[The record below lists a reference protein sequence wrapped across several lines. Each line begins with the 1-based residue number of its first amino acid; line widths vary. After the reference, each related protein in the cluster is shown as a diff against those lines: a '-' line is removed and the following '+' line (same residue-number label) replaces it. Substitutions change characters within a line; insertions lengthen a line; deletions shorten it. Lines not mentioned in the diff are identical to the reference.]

1 MSKYIDF
8 DDELGDGEDLDE
20 LGAAL
25 NTDPDTLSNN
35 ALAFIAL
42 CNEYCAA
49 IENAAMN
56 EPSALINSML
66 RLLPRLYISAMDI
79 KTDMLNDE
87 GGYIAPALEED
98 VYDQLRQ
105 TLAGV
110 IGEDDTY
117 LEVFEEDMKY
127 SDTPIA
133 ATISESLADLFQ
145 VFYDFLETVRDA
157 PNELINEA
165 LTSVKESFASYWS
178 QTLTNVLRAINAVKF
193 N

>member
-66 RLLPRLYISAMDI
+66 RMLPRLYISAMDI
-79 KTDMLNDE
+79 KTDMLNGE

>member
-1 MSKYIDF
+1 MSKYLDF

>member
-1 MSKYIDF
+1 MSNY
-8 DDELGDGEDLDE
+8 
-20 LGAAL
+20 
-25 NTDPDTLSNN
+25 N

-49 IENAAMN
+49 MENAAMT
-56 EPSALINSML
+56 EPSELIDNML
-66 RLLPRLYISAMDI
+66 RLLPRLYMSVMDI
-79 KTDMLNDE
+79 KEDLMIGE
-87 GGYIAPALEED
+87 AGYIAPALEED
-98 VYDQLRQ
+98 AYDQLRQ

-110 IGEDDTY
+110 LGEDDTY

-145 VFYDFLETVRDA
+145 VFYDFLEAVRDA
-157 PNELINEA
+157 PSELVDEA
-165 LTSVKESFASYWS
+165 LVSVKESFASFWS
-178 QTLTNVLRAINAVKF
+178 QTLTNVLRALNAVKF

>member
-8 DDELGDGEDLDE
+8 DHELGDGEDLDE

>member
-66 RLLPRLYISAMDI
+66 HLLPRLYISAMDI
-79 KTDMLNDE
+79 KTDMLNGE

>member
-8 DDELGDGEDLDE
+8 DHELGDGEDLDE

-79 KTDMLNDE
+79 KTDMLNGE